1 MHYFLP
7 LYPAPIANLFRIYSI
22 RDYIRDAARSR
33 TIGVIISFKY
43 GALANPSI
51 SSPRSVNLTLFLH
64 LPPRPPFAPLLS
76 FLIIRR
82 FSFLPRALLPPLKP
96 KEGTTYYLRSSRQ
109 SWESSASSSFPPPPP
124 HHGFFL
130 LLFYKVHAV
139 LPATPRRLSRTS
151 TRLLQLARLRFPQD
165 NR

>member
-7 LYPAPIANLFRIYSI
+7 LYLAPIANLFRIYSI

-124 HHGFFL
+124 HGFFL

-165 NR
+165 NQ